1 MAVMRAVMLLFSLKL
16 ILIFFIKRPSFKT
29 SNSVC
34 YSFHSEEVNDKT
46 ATFIYESMYVLQ
58 NVKTVSSASLF
69 EHLLLLS
76 GDIEVCPEPTREIP
90 ELDTRD

>member
-1 MAVMRAVMLLFSLKL
+1 
-16 ILIFFIKRPSFKT
+16 
-29 SNSVC
+29 
-34 YSFHSEEVNDKT
+34 
-46 ATFIYESMYVLQ
+46 MYVLQ

-90 ELDTRD
+90 ELDTRDWNDSQLSVKTNQNNNNLKILRFKQINQPIFST

>member
-1 MAVMRAVMLLFSLKL
+1 
-16 ILIFFIKRPSFKT
+16 
-29 SNSVC
+29 
-34 YSFHSEEVNDKT
+34 
-46 ATFIYESMYVLQ
+46 MYVLQ

-76 GDIEVCPEPTREIP
+76 GDIEVCPEPTTREIP